1 MVSGKLRM
9 VPVMIDKLK
18 GVTIPPFQFTKS
30 WTFDEISDWWRKL
43 KLRREVKK
51 IIKNVR
57 EKRNVGKF

>member
-1 MVSGKLRM
+1 
-9 VPVMIDKLK
+9 MIDKLK
-18 GVTIPPFQFTKS
+18 GVTIPPFRVSWT

-57 EKRNVGKF
+57 EKNK

>member
-1 MVSGKLRM
+1 
-9 VPVMIDKLK
+9 MIDKLK

-43 KLRREVKK
+43 KLRREAKK

-57 EKRNVGKF
+57 EKNK